1 MKANNIAILVCLT
14 LAFLNA
20 GSQTC
25 EAKNNGSSPD
35 APTVQITD
43 TNAIP
48 AKIFGDHFFVRSAM
62 NGHELRL
69 ILDTGASHVIIS
81 PSAAEA
87 VGLKK
92 EKDLQFTALGGT
104 GRSSAGAAVANSFDV
119 GGAQGKKI
127 PVIITPFPE
136 VFEADG
142 LLGLAFLNGT
152 IFRLDYE
159 AETVS
164 FAPSTNNLFT
174 PRGTSVPIQ
183 IEDHWLTIPAD
194 VDGIRV
200 LLMVDTGASESITLE
215 PWFVKKYGLRE
226 RYPKRLNV
234 VTGLGVLGPIHG
246 EIARLRSLKIGDYE
260 LTNLC
265 VDFETKPKARQTK
278 VAGKIG
284 VGVLSRFTLTFDQAG
299 KHLWFEPNTRY
310 RSDTPRPVVRSGLVC
325 LPEGK
330 KWLVQDLV
338 PGSAADAAGV
348 QLKDAVLEINGTA
361 VSAMSSW
368 KIRDSFAAE
377 PGTTLR
383 LRLQTGAQAPREVT
397 LTLHDCF

>member
-1 MKANNIAILVCLT
+1 MQANYFAILVFLA

-20 GSQTC
+20 GCQTFD
-25 EAKNNGSSPD
+25 ATNKASSSD
-35 APTVQITD
+35 TPTVQITN

-48 AKIFGDHFFVRSAM
+48 AEIFGDHFFVRSTM

-69 ILDTGASHVIIS
+69 ILDTGASHVLIS
-81 PSAAEA
+81 PSAAAA

-92 EKDLQFTALGGT
+92 DKDAQLTALGGT
-104 GRSSAGAAVANSFDV
+104 GRSSAGAGVANSFDV
-119 GGAQGKKI
+119 GGALGKKI
-127 PVIITPFPE
+127 PVFIAPFPD

-159 AETVS
+159 AKMVS
-164 FAPSTNNLFT
+164 FAAPTNNFLT
-174 PRGTSVPIQ
+174 PRGTIVPIQ
-183 IEDHWLTIPAD
+183 IEDHWLTIPAE
-194 VDGIRV
+194 VDGIHV

-265 VDFETKPKARQTK
+265 VDFETKPKARQTRI
-278 VAGKIG
+278 AGKIG
-284 VGVLSRFTLTFDQAG
+284 AGVLSRFTLTFDPAG
-299 KHLWFEPNTRY
+299 KRLWLEPNARFG
-310 RSDTPRPVVRSGLVC
+310 SDIPRPVVRSGLVC

-338 PGSAADAAGV
+338 PGSPADAAGV
-348 QLKDAVLEINGTA
+348 QLRDAVLEINGTA

-397 LTLHDCF
+397 LTLQDCF